1 MQNMPLLHARRI
13 CLGLAAVLCLGFLT
27 GCDEVKITNLTPST
41 LPENPSQIYTISARI
56 TTHTSGL
63 VAGSVR
69 PQVVIDGKQF
79 PMQPSPL
86 GANIWDLEYQTS
98 AGRTEMAY
106 YILVGYQV
114 EYNGA
119 VSTREAYTG
128 INRVSIAGRYVLSLE
143 VNRGPVG
150 ARISVLGRGFSPQDT
165 IYLDN
170 VPARTA
176 YESPNSLSFFVPAVE
191 TGRNYQVQIS
201 GSAGSKAVGT
211 FRVDASSLTVFPT
224 ALTLRSGESQPLT
237 FTLPNPAPAGGL
249 LLDVTTDVPDS
260 VIMPEVVV
268 PTGSTTVTVNVQG
281 GRPGQGSLYL
291 KGFGVGEV
299 SVPIS
304 VQ

>member
-1 MQNMPLLHARRI
+1 MQNKPPFHARRI
-13 CLGLAAVLCLGFLT
+13 CLWLAAVLSLGFLT
-27 GCDEVKITNLTPST
+27 GCEEVKITNLTSTT

-56 TTHTSGL
+56 TPRTSGL

-79 PMQPSPL
+79 PMQQSAL
-86 GANIWDLEYQTS
+86 GANIWDLEYQTT

-119 VSTREAYTG
+119 VSQREAFTG
-128 INRVSIAGRYVLSLE
+128 INRVNIAARYVLSLE

-150 ARISVLGRGFSPQDT
+150 ARISVLGRGFSPQDV

-176 YESPNSLSFFVPAVE
+176 YDSPNSLSFFVPAVE
-191 TGRNYQVQIS
+191 PGRNYQVQVS
-201 GSAGSKAVGT
+201 GGGGAKSVGT
-211 FRVDASSLTVFPT
+211 FRVDASNLTVFPS
-224 ALTLRSGESQPLT
+224 ALTLRSGESQTLT
-237 FTLPNPAPAGGL
+237 FTVPNPAPAGGL
-249 LLDVTTDVPDS
+249 LLDVTTDVPES

-268 PTGSTTVTVNVQG
+268 PAGSTTVTVTVQG
-281 GRPGQGSLYL
+281 GRAGQGSLFL
-291 KGFGVGEV
+291 KGYGVGEV
-299 SVPIS
+299 AVPIN

>member
-1 MQNMPLLHARRI
+1 
-13 CLGLAAVLCLGFLT
+13 
-27 GCDEVKITNLTPST
+27 
-41 LPENPSQIYTISARI
+41 
-56 TTHTSGL
+56 
-63 VAGSVR
+63 
-69 PQVVIDGKQF
+69 
-79 PMQPSPL
+79 MQPSPL
-86 GANIWDLEYQTS
+86 GANIWDLEYQTT
-98 AGRTEMAY
+98 AGRSEMAY

-191 TGRNYQVQIS
+191 PGRNYQVQIS
-201 GSAGSKAVGT
+201 GTAGSKAVGT

-268 PTGSTTVTVNVQG
+268 PAGSTTVTVNVQG

-299 SVPIS
+299 SVPIA